1 MAVSAPSDGASGS
14 LHSVLE
20 SAGAVFSLRE
30 GRAIVLH
37 YGSPAGELAV
47 CIRAIGLLDRSELT
61 KLVVEA
67 PPAQLSHLLARMTGE
82 VVVPGGAL
90 NADGAWWCGAAEG
103 RVVVVCEPHVGARL
117 LGRLRAQ
124 TTHQVAVTTH
134 DRTLDWAAIGVVGRS
149 AARLLSAL
157 GVYGE
162 SGDPR
167 RAAPFSSHG
176 LAGTDAMWLLESDH
190 RALVLVPAGSAGA
203 AWRAIEQAGRPF
215 GISCVGT
222 EAARRYALLERASAP
237 AAPVH

>member
-1 MAVSAPSDGASGS
+1 VAISAPSDGASGS
-14 LHSVLE
+14 LQSVLE
-20 SAGAVFSLRE
+20 NAGAVFSMRH
-30 GRAIVLH
+30 GRPTVLH

-67 PPAQLSHLLARMTGE
+67 PPAQLSHLVARMTGAA
-82 VVVPGGAL
+82 VAPGGAL
-90 NADGAWWCGAAEG
+90 HADGAWWCGAAEG
-103 RVVVVCEPHVGARL
+103 QVVVVCAPQVGERL
-117 LGRLRAQ
+117 LRRLRAQ
-124 TTHQVAVTTH
+124 TIHQVAVTTH
-134 DRTLDWAAIGVVGRS
+134 DRMLEWAAIGVVGRG

-157 GVYGE
+157 GVYGA

-167 RAAPFSSHG
+167 RAAPFTSHPLG
-176 LAGTDAMWLLESDH
+176 GTDALWLLESDR
-190 RALVLVPAGSAGA
+190 RALALVPVQAAGA

-237 AAPVH
+237 STPIH